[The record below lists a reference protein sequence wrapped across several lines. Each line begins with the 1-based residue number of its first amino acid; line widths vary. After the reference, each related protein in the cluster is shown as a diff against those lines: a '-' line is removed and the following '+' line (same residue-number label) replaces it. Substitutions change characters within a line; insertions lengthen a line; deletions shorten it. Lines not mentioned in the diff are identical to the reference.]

1 MTSARGGQSISH
13 TGAGKGDPAPTASG
27 EVARPL
33 PTGPELRARNV
44 TMRDIAEKLGVS
56 IKTVSNVVNDRPN
69 VGPRTRDRV
78 QQAIRELN
86 YRPQVGAQQ
95 MRTGTSGLITL
106 AIPSLAGTYFSE
118 LAQAFADE
126 AQRRRRSIML
136 HSTAAGR
143 EEELSV
149 LSGFTRV
156 LGDGVVFNP
165 LLIGEDV
172 LARLGR
178 TIQPTV
184 FIGEHL
190 EESDLPAGSDYV
202 RTDNQ
207 RAAHEATSHLLGL
220 GCRRPAYLGALEL
233 SEAQQEHSTSRLRLR
248 GYHQALEEA
257 GGIAPAI
264 QSVFGWNQESGRA
277 GVQALMCH
285 APEVDGI
292 VCGNDDLARGAL
304 QGLQELGTL
313 VPDQVSVIGHDN
325 TLESP
330 LTRPPLT
337 TIDPDKSTLAV
348 TVLELLT
355 ERIDGYDGPPRV
367 VDTPHRLVERAST
380 VARV

>member
-1 MTSARGGQSISH
+1 MTSA
-13 TGAGKGDPAPTASG
+13 PVP
-27 EVARPL
+27 RP
-33 PTGPELRARNV
+33 RNA
-44 TMRDIAEKLGVS
+44 TMRDIAEQLGVS

-143 EEELSV
+143 EEEHSV

-172 LARLGR
+172 IAQLGR

-190 EESDLPAGSDYV
+190 EEADLPAGSDYV

-207 RAAHEATSHLLGL
+207 RAAYDATAHLLAL
-220 GCRRPAYLGALEL
+220 GRRRPAYLGALEL
-233 SEAQQEHSTSRLRLR
+233 FEAQQEHSTSRLRLR

-257 GGIAPAI
+257 GGITPII
-264 QSVFGWNQESGRA
+264 QSVPGWSQEGGLAAVRT
-277 GVQALMCH
+277 LLRER
-285 APEVDGI
+285 PEVDGI

-304 QGLQELGTL
+304 QGLHGLGIR
-313 VPDQVSVIGHDN
+313 VPDQISVIGHDN
-325 TLESP
+325 ILEAP
-330 LTRPPLT
+330 LTTPPLT
-337 TIDPDKSTLAV
+337 TIDPDKRTLAA
-348 TVLELLT
+348 TVLDLLT
-355 ERIDGYDGPPRV
+355 ERIAGYDGPPRV
-367 VDTPHRLVERAST
+367 IDTPYRLVERAST
-380 VARV
+380 APRA

>member
-1 MTSARGGQSISH
+1 
-13 TGAGKGDPAPTASG
+13 
-27 EVARPL
+27 
-33 PTGPELRARNV
+33 
-44 TMRDIAEKLGVS
+44 
-56 IKTVSNVVNDRPN
+56 
-69 VGPRTRDRV
+69 
-78 QQAIRELN
+78 
-86 YRPQVGAQQ
+86 
-95 MRTGTSGLITL
+95 
-106 AIPSLAGTYFSE
+106 
-118 LAQAFADE
+118 
-126 AQRRRRSIML
+126 ML

-277 GVQALMCH
+277 GGRALMGQAQEVEGGAGDDGDH
-285 APEVDGI
+285 ARRDGA
-292 VCGNDDLARGAL
+292 AR
-304 QGLQELGTL
+304 Q
-313 VPDQVSVIGHDN
+313 
-325 TLESP
+325 
-330 LTRPPLT
+330 
-337 TIDPDKSTLAV
+337 
-348 TVLELLT
+348 
-355 ERIDGYDGPPRV
+355 
-367 VDTPHRLVERAST
+367 
-380 VARV
+380 

>member
-1 MTSARGGQSISH
+1 
-13 TGAGKGDPAPTASG
+13 
-27 EVARPL
+27 
-33 PTGPELRARNV
+33 
-44 TMRDIAEKLGVS
+44 
-56 IKTVSNVVNDRPN
+56 
-69 VGPRTRDRV
+69 
-78 QQAIRELN
+78 
-86 YRPQVGAQQ
+86 
-95 MRTGTSGLITL
+95 
-106 AIPSLAGTYFSE
+106 
-118 LAQAFADE
+118 
-126 AQRRRRSIML
+126 
-136 HSTAAGR
+136 
-143 EEELSV
+143 
-149 LSGFTRV
+149 
-156 LGDGVVFNP
+156 
-165 LLIGEDV
+165 
-172 LARLGR
+172 
-178 TIQPTV
+178 
-184 FIGEHL
+184 
-190 EESDLPAGSDYV
+190 V

-233 SEAQQEHSTSRLRLR
+233 SEAQQEHSTGRLRLR

-264 QSVFGWNQESGRA
+264 QSVLGWNQVSGRA

-285 APEVDGI
+285 APAGDGS

-325 TLESP
+325 TRESP

-380 VARV
+380 VARVCVWRPCRTDSAVGAARIPSPDLPQPLPQSPRTALCAPGAAGVVGPGDRLVAYRHRAPGRGRS

>member
-1 MTSARGGQSISH
+1 
-13 TGAGKGDPAPTASG
+13 
-27 EVARPL
+27 
-33 PTGPELRARNV
+33 
-44 TMRDIAEKLGVS
+44 
-56 IKTVSNVVNDRPN
+56 
-69 VGPRTRDRV
+69 
-78 QQAIRELN
+78 
-86 YRPQVGAQQ
+86 
-95 MRTGTSGLITL
+95 
-106 AIPSLAGTYFSE
+106 
-118 LAQAFADE
+118 
-126 AQRRRRSIML
+126 ML

-165 LLIGEDV
+165 VLIGEDV

-264 QSVFGWNQESGRA
+264 QSVRSEEHTSELQSRGH
-277 GVQALMCH
+277 L
-285 APEVDGI
+285 
-292 VCGNDDLARGAL
+292 VCRLLLEKKN
-304 QGLQELGTL
+304 T
-313 VPDQVSVIGHDN
+313 SV
-325 TLESP
+325 
-330 LTRPPLT
+330 
-337 TIDPDKSTLAV
+337 V
-348 TVLELLT
+348 
-355 ERIDGYDGPPRV
+355 
-367 VDTPHRLVERAST
+367 
-380 VARV
+380 